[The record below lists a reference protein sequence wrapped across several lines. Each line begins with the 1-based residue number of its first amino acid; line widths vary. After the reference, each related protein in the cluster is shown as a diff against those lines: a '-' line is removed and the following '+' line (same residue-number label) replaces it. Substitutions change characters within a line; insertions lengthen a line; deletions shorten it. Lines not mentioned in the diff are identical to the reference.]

1 MIVELRSLIFWKKFP
16 VCPESPNPANSTA
29 TPPQLAAPPPSSVMP
44 LQLAAPSVAVPPI
57 GSPASSDNIIRFNL
71 SPLVRITLLSLYVTL
86 TLPLPFLATAT
97 AAPVPANGLWIGIAI
112 GFGVLYGA
120 LSEQV
125 WLDDQCIQVT
135 YPQWVPWR
143 RGWQL
148 AWADITALKPRS
160 TGQGGMV
167 YYFLSKS
174 GEGYL
179 LPMRVAGFAR
189 LVDRVQAQTG
199 IDTQDLKP
207 LAQPWMYL
215 ILLVFTVLLFL
226 MDLWTITTAI
236 SLNA

>member
-1 MIVELRSLIFWKKFP
+1 MIVELRSLIFQREFS
-16 VCPESPNPANSTA
+16 VCPESPNLANSTA
-29 TPPQLAAPPPSSVMP
+29 TPPQFAN
-44 LQLAAPSVAVPPI
+44 PPI
-57 GSPASSDNIIRFNL
+57 GLPQANPAIDIPPIGAHTPSETITRFNL
-71 SPLVRITLLSLYVTL
+71 SPLVRITLLSLYVAL
-86 TLPLPFLATAT
+86 TVPLPFLATAT
-97 AAPVPANGLWIGIAI
+97 AAPVPANWLWGGIAI
-112 GFGVLYGA
+112 GFGVIYGA

-125 WLDDQCIQVT
+125 LLDDQRIQVT

-160 TGQGGMV
+160 TGQGGLV

-199 IDTQDLKP
+199 IDTQDVKP

-215 ILLVFTVLLFL
+215 ILLVFTVLLLL